1 MIIGPHRVFPGRLS
15 VSRTIGD
22 IEAKDV
28 RYGGNPKCVIPTPEI
43 KSFKIRN
50 NYDFIILACDG
61 VFEKMDNKQVMN
73 AAWDA
78 ARVDYVNDDVV
89 RKNID
94 PNALKSPNPIS
105 LHQKAGLVVDKVLHE
120 CVFSKTLD
128 NITAVMIAFDN
139 FEKVTNEMGTGP
151 ENVEMQNYI
160 LQRRS
165 LEAVPEEF
173 IESEPESA
181 VEFPQ
186 VNKNDQS
193 TLSNNKLGNEKL
205 SKTQPIQ
212 NLKQE
217 VGSYN
222 TINTSSIVNKS

>member
-1 MIIGPHRVFPGRLS
+1 MAVFIVGEKIIMV
-15 VSRTIGD
+15 
-22 IEAKDV
+22 
-28 RYGGNPKCVIPTPEI
+28 
-43 KSFKIRN
+43 
-50 NYDFIILACDG
+50 
-61 VFEKMDNKQVMN
+61 
-73 AAWDA
+73 
-78 ARVDYVNDDVV
+78 
-89 RKNID
+89 
-94 PNALKSPNPIS
+94 
-105 LHQKAGLVVDKVLHE
+105 KVLHR
-120 CVFSKTLD
+120 VAALFKFHLD

-151 ENVEMQNYI
+151 ENAEMQNYI

-186 VNKNDQS
+186 VNKADQS

-222 TINTSSIVNKS
+222 TINTSSIQNKS